1 MESAERV
8 SIERLFQIMGAATE
22 KDRAAIAVLVTGTTR
37 REVSTEDLSVHAGSG
52 FWRSSDKYEGVPEF
66 KAV

>member
-8 SIERLFQIMGAATE
+8 SIERLFQIVGAVTE

-37 REVSTEDLSVHAGSG
+37 REVSAEDLSVRAGAG
-52 FWRSSDKYEGVPEF
+52 FWRGSDRYEGVPEF